1 MRVAETGDG
10 KLVVASSEAP
20 ETAVCPRCKNVVI
33 LISRKT
39 MNNGATWY
47 WRHQTSQGYEC
58 RNGASVYKGRTTQAV
73 QNGR

>member
-1 MRVAETGDG
+1 MRVAETGEG
-10 KLVVASSEAP
+10 KPVVASSEAP

-39 MNNGATWY
+39 MDNGETWY

-58 RNGASVYKGRTTQAV
+58 RNGASVYRTRPTATAQTGR
-73 QNGR
+73 

>member
-1 MRVAETGDG
+1 MKVAETASG
-10 KLVVASSEAP
+10 KPVIASSEAP

-39 MNNGATWY
+39 MDNGAIWY

-58 RNGASVYKGRTTQAV
+58 RYGASVYRNRTTPAA
-73 QNGR
+73 